1 MEQTKGKVLYYNGKL
16 AKCYYYA
23 SNGGQTTSSKERW
36 GGDYPYLISQPDEF
50 DKGPKN
56 GHGVGLSQ

>member
-1 MEQTKGKVLYYNGKL
+1 VLYYNDKL
-16 AKCYYYA
+16 AKCYYCA

-36 GGDYPYLISQPDEF
+36 SGDYPYLISQPDEF